1 MSFTRISNKEILLR
15 SQIYSPDVVVVLDP
29 AILELVNV
37 TDGLKNGGWL
47 IANTTKKPEE
57 LSSLGGFKIAT
68 VDATGIALELN
79 LKVAGFAV
87 VNTPMLGAFAKATK
101 LVSLE
106 SVKKAIL
113 DEWMGE
119 IAKLNAKAAEIA
131 YERTIVKD

>member
-1 MSFTRISNKEILLR
+1 MAFTRISNKEILLR
-15 SQIYSPDVVVVLDP
+15 SQIYFPDAVVVLDP
-29 AILELVNV
+29 VLLELVNV

-57 LSSLGGFKIAT
+57 LSTLGSFKIAT

-87 VNTPMLGAFAKATK
+87 VNTPMLGAFAKATN
-101 LVSLE
+101 LISLE

-113 DEWMGE
+113 DEWTGE
-119 IAKLNAKAAEIA
+119 IAELNAKAAEIA
-131 YERTIVKD
+131 YERTLIKD

>member
-1 MSFTRISNKEILLR
+1 MAFTRISNKEILLR
-15 SQIYSPDVVVVLDP
+15 SQIYSPDAVVVLDP
-29 AILELVNV
+29 VLLELVNV

-57 LSSLGGFKIAT
+57 LSTLGSFKIAT

-87 VNTPMLGAFAKATK
+87 VNTPMLGAFAKATN
-101 LVSLE
+101 LISLE

-113 DEWMGE
+113 DEWTGE
-119 IAKLNAKAAEIA
+119 IAELNVKAAEIA
-131 YERTIVKD
+131 YERTLIKD